1 MKKILII
8 DDNLTVVK
16 NVSKKLSDST
26 DIPVD
31 TAASFKEAK
40 EILEKSP
47 GEYIM
52 AIAGVVLP
60 DAMNAEAVDYCLE
73 LGLPVIVLTAS
84 YDEEIRE
91 GLISKNVVDYII
103 ERDQGY
109 AEELVVS
116 VRRIL
121 RNMHHKVLIVD
132 DSSFHRKFLDRLMKS
147 QQFVVLEAEDGVQG
161 LKVYQENPDI
171 NLIIADYDM
180 PKMDGFQLL
189 NEIRAKHGKDEVT
202 IIILSGESN
211 EDIVPKILKH
221 GANDYV
227 KKPFNREEFLCRINM
242 NLDNMEMLHRLKS
255 VAYFDLDTGLF
266 NRSYLY
272 ELGHVVHSNAQ
283 RNKFNIAV
291 TLVQVDDYEEFSSAY
306 GADFANNVVK
316 IIANVYDQSL
326 KRRSDMIARYSA
338 QLLCVVTEYH
348 DEKELVSFY
357 ENIREKVLQRSFKY
371 KSKEIKLSVS
381 MAIGCQ
387 MDNSLEKMVN
397 KAMNI
402 MDVVKTKGKGITMTA
417 LDAGLKDKD

>member
-1 MKKILII
+1 MKRILII

-16 NVSKKLSDST
+16 NVSKKLNDST

-31 TAASFKEAK
+31 TASSFQEAK
-40 EILEKSP
+40 EILTKSP
-47 GEYIM
+47 EGYQI

-60 DAMNAEAVDYCLE
+60 DAKDEEAVDYCLE
-73 LGLPVIVLTAS
+73 KGLPVIVLTAS
-84 YDEEIRE
+84 YDEETRE
-91 GLISKNVVDYII
+91 RLISKNVVDYII

-109 AEELVVS
+109 AGELVAS

-147 QQFVVLEAEDGVQG
+147 QQFIVLEAEDGEQG
-161 LKVYQENPDI
+161 LQMFKDHPDI

-180 PKMDGFQLL
+180 PKMDGFQML
-189 NEIRAKHGKDEVT
+189 NAIREKHGKDEVT
-202 IIILSGESN
+202 FIMLSGESN
-211 EDIVPKILKH
+211 EDIVPRILKH

-272 ELGHVVHSNAQ
+272 ELGHVVHSNAS
-283 RNKFNIAV
+283 RNKFKIAV
-291 TLVQVDDYEEFSSAY
+291 TLVLVDDYDSFTNTY
-306 GADFANNVVK
+306 GVDFANNVVK

-326 KRRSDMIARYSA
+326 KRRSDVIARYSSSI
-338 QLLCVVTEYH
+338 LCVVTEYQ
-348 DEKELVSFY
+348 DEKELVTFY
-357 ENIREKVLQRSFKY
+357 DSIREKVDQRSFKY

-381 MAIGCQ
+381 MAVSCQ

-402 MDVVKTKGKGITMTA
+402 MDVVKTKGRGITMTA
-417 LDAGLKDKD
+417 ADAGLKG